1 MKQQRVIHILEDG
14 RRKYVTHR
22 GSVVKWQQYEIDVL
36 SRNLQRFGCA
46 AYTYDLTAY
55 DVTVEGLKMR
65 FPFAK
70 IVRVVGFET
79 EDHDLPFRKGIII

>member
-22 GSVVKWQQYEIDVL
+22 GVVEKWQQHEIDVL

-46 AYTYDLTAY
+46 AYTHDLTAY
-55 DVTVEGLKMR
+55 DVTVEGLMSR

-70 IVRVVGFET
+70 IVRVVGFEA
-79 EDHDLPFRKGIII
+79 EDHDLPLRKEIIF